1 MNDSFTVRV
10 FLFMELSL
18 DLFWI
23 EELEQIRLKIET

>member
-18 DLFWI
+18 DLFGI
-23 EELEQIRLKIET
+23 KELEQIRLKIET

>member
-18 DLFWI
+18 DLFRI
-23 EELEQIRLKIET
+23 EELEQIRLEIET